1 MQSRDEFKKSQ
12 AALVR
17 ERNQHV
23 RTLVNFATNV
33 DTDYNKA
40 LAASAA
46 LRFNI
51 FEEGRQLHSFH
62 MWYVV
67 SLTASLAQ
75 MPNCFSSRMS
85 PDCIHVTRTIRHS
98 CV

>member
-1 MQSRDEFKKSQ
+1 MQSRDEFKRSQ

-17 ERNQHV
+17 ERNQLV

-33 DTDYNKA
+33 DPDYSKA

-62 MWYVV
+62 MWCV
-67 SLTASLAQ
+67 SLACAPCPSTQL
-75 MPNCFSSRMS
+75 
-85 PDCIHVTRTIRHS
+85 DIRIVHS
-98 CV
+98 VGCTS

>member
-1 MQSRDEFKKSQ
+1 MHDRRANFRVAHPLMQSRDEFKKSQ

-23 RTLVNFATNV
+23 RTLVNFATNI

-62 MWYVV
+62 MWYA
-67 SLTASLAQ
+67 TLA
-75 MPNCFSSRMS
+75 
-85 PDCIHVTRTIRHS
+85 
-98 CV
+98 